1 MTQGWK
7 FAYLEGVRKPNFI
20 YMLREYKTGDKAY
33 NNTSLLLGRADFFLM
48 KIYCMEGI
56 VIYAA
61 VPTLLT
67 VVGSIPTCVNTLCE
81 PEAIVLNL
89 FFCGLSVKKLS

>member
-33 NNTSLLLGRADFFLM
+33 NNTSLLLGRADF
-48 KIYCMEGI
+48 
-56 VIYAA
+56 
-61 VPTLLT
+61 
-67 VVGSIPTCVNTLCE
+67 S
-81 PEAIVLNL
+81 
-89 FFCGLSVKKLS
+89 